1 MIGLD
6 WYEEAQNLKV
16 QGKGIAEISKI
27 LDIPYKTVES
37 RFYRDSLRG
46 NQQKAKAHKPAES
59 LQDSILKDLQKP
71 YNVSNLCDKY
81 KQSERIIRAVIEDI
95 KEAGYD
101 IEIIGDNAQLRKVA
115 QEENKTHLI
124 GLKDG
129 WHKAGIVSDTHLNS
143 KYQQLTHLRD
153 TYEIFGHEGV
163 EFILHSGDITAGKGM
178 YKGQEYEVINL
189 GADEQCDYIVDNY
202 PQIPNV
208 KTKLIAGNHDLSF
221 YNSMGFDICKQV
233 SNRRGDIEYLGQ
245 LGAYVEIAE
254 GVFIYLLHP
263 DSGQAYAVSYKPQ
276 KIAAGFMGGQ
286 KPNIMII
293 GHYHQAE
300 YLFERNIH
308 IIQAGSFETQTP
320 YLKRKGIMPKV
331 AAWMIEFKIDGG
343 SVTRFKQE
351 LITYFKPINHDY

>member
-1 MIGLD
+1 MGAWFEQAKKDYVPGVFGYRQI
-6 WYEEAQNLKV
+6 AQKYNLSV
-16 QGKGIAEISKI
+16 
-27 LDIPYKTVES
+27 KTVEA
-37 RFYRDSLRG
+37 RFLR
-46 NQQKAKAHKPAES
+46 AKKKGEVFGTQPIN
-59 LQDSILKDLQKP
+59 LQDSILRDLQKWCAIN
-71 YNVSNLCDKY
+71 YLCDKY
-81 KQSERIIRAVIEDI
+81 KASERVVKATIEDI
-95 KEAGYD
+95 QELGYD
-101 IEIIGDNAQLRKVA
+101 IEIIGNNAQLRKVA
-115 QEENKTHLI
+115 QEENKIHNI

-129 WHKAGIVSDTHLNS
+129 WHRAGIVSDTHLNS

-153 TYEIFGHEGV
+153 TYEIFEHEGV
-163 EFILHSGDITAGKGM
+163 EFVLHAGDITAGKGM

-189 GADEQCDYIVDNY
+189 GADEQCDYIVNNY
-202 PQIPNV
+202 PKIPNV
-208 KTKLIAGNHDLSF
+208 KTKLIAGNHDLSY

-233 SNRRGDIEYLGQ
+233 ANRRDDIEYLGQ
-245 LGAYVEIAE
+245 LGAYVEVAE
-254 GVFIYLLHP
+254 GVYIYLLHP

-308 IIQAGSFETQTP
+308 IIQAGCFEAQTP

-331 AAWMIEFKIDGG
+331 AAWIIEFKVDGG

-351 LITYFKPINHDY
+351 LITYFKTIDRDY

>member
-1 MIGLD
+1 MD
-6 WYEEAQNLKV
+6 WFEDAKKMYIPGEFGYRQ
-16 QGKGIAEISKI
+16 IAKALNKSV
-27 LDIPYKTVES
+27 KTVES
-37 RFYRDSLRG
+37 RFLKEKKKG
-46 NQQKAKAHKPAES
+46 EVFGTQPIN
-59 LQDSILKDLQKP
+59 LQDSILRELSKGCAIT
-71 YNVSNLCDKY
+71 YLCDKY
-81 KQSERIIRAVIEDI
+81 KASERVVKATIEDI
-95 KEAGYD
+95 QELGYD
-101 IEIIGDNAQLRKVA
+101 IEIIGNNAQLRKVA
-115 QEENKTHLI
+115 QEENKIHNI

-129 WHKAGIVSDTHLNS
+129 WHRAGIVSDTHLNS
-143 KYQQLTHLRD
+143 KYQQLTHLKH
-153 TYEIFGHEGV
+153 TYDIFATEGV
-163 EFILHSGDITAGKGM
+163 EFVLHAGDITAGKGM

-189 GADEQCDYIVDNY
+189 GADEQCEYIVQNY

-208 KTKLIAGNHDLSF
+208 KTKLIAGNHDLSY

-233 SNRRGDIEYLGQ
+233 ANRRDDIEYLGQ
-245 LGAYVEIAE
+245 LGAYVEVAE
-254 GVFIYLLHP
+254 GVYIYLLHP

-308 IIQAGSFETQTP
+308 IIQASSFEAQTP

-331 AAWMIEFKIDGG
+331 GGWMIEFKVDGG

-351 LITYFKPINHDY
+351 LITYFKTIDHDY

>member
-1 MIGLD
+1 MDYID
-6 WYEEAQNLKV
+6 EAIQKHYKR
-16 QGKGIAEISKI
+16 GEFGPKRIAKM
-27 LDIPYKTVES
+27 LGVPYQTVES
-37 RFYRDSLRG
+37 RIRRSGL
-46 NQQKAKAHKPAES
+46 NKQEEKPITN

-71 YNVSNLCDKY
+71 CNVSNLCDRH

-101 IEIIGDNAQLRKVA
+101 IEIIGNNAQLRKVA
-115 QEENKTHLI
+115 QEENKTHSI

-143 KYQQLTHLRD
+143 KYQQLTHLRH
-153 TYEIFGHEGV
+153 TYEIFEHEGV

-178 YKGQEYEVINL
+178 YRGQEYEVINL

-202 PQIPNV
+202 PQAPNV

-233 SNRRGDIEYLGQ
+233 ANRRGDIEYLGQ

-254 GVFIYLLHP
+254 GVLIYLLHP
-263 DSGQAYAVSYKPQ
+263 DSGQSYAVSYKPQ

-308 IIQAGSFETQTP
+308 IIQASSFEAQTP

-331 AAWMIEFKIDGG
+331 GGWMIEFKVDGG

-351 LITYFKPINHDY
+351 FITYFKTIEHDY